1 MHFRVK
7 VSSQIESTAKFN
19 MNNKNTYFKGFHDFT
34 SINFS
39 CSFRTTFHQHC
50 VWRFIFKKYIL
61 LRTNN
66 FMVQNYSILLRIT
79 YSKNRE
85 SQEVGLNIS
94 FLKGIIFRGYIIQ
107 RIFRIQPKYKEFCIP
122 KITFISLFANLNT
135 PKPLSS
141 N

>member
-1 MHFRVK
+1 MHFPVE
-7 VSSQIESTAKFN
+7 VPFQIESTAKFD
-19 MNNKNTYFKGFHDFT
+19 MSNKNTYFKGFHEFT
-34 SINFS
+34 LINFS